1 MSTPAN
7 VRGSGIPAVASLTA
21 EFQDF
26 IKNMEGMDTKPVT
39 IGAQALDNGSTT
51 PLRRGLV
58 MSLVS
63 GEWLEYDNTKSDGR
77 ETARAVLYQD
87 VDRTASIA
95 TTALVC
101 HGGTF
106 RSAGLL
112 GIDAEGK
119 EELISRGSLFD
130 DIT

>member
-1 MSTPAN
+1 MSTPDN
-7 VRGSGIPAVASLTA
+7 IRGSGLPGIASQTA
-21 EFQDF
+21 NFQDF

-39 IGAQALDNGSTT
+39 IGAQALDNGATT

-58 MSLVS
+58 LSLVS
-63 GEWLEYDNTKSDGR
+63 GEYLEYDDTKSDGR

-87 VDRTASIA
+87 VDRTASVA
-95 TTALVC
+95 TTAIVC

-106 RSAGLL
+106 RSAGLI
-112 GIDAEGK
+112 GIDAAGK
-119 EELISRGSLFD
+119 AELIVRGSTFD